1 MNLIAF
7 NLKIIEYEENKE
19 VEYRFYD
26 NPINSSSHIDN
37 DYEEEGYIEK
47 EKFVP
52 GSYDYVVD
60 MIRSNYESH
69 RRTKQA
75 IYSHARSNTWEWFV
89 TYTFN
94 PSKIDS
100 RDYSKVYRS
109 ISNHLHNIR
118 KRICLDMKY
127 IVVPEYHL
135 DGSKFHFHALMANID
150 GLSMVDS
157 GKRNKGKI
165 IYNVNN
171 YKLGFTTAI
180 RIGKDES
187 ARTANYISKYITKN
201 LTYVTKNRQRYL
213 ISQNLKKPI
222 ITDYL
227 LSLEEFNNL
236 KESLKEKTTSAKV
249 VVLDGSYQNRIEYMN
264 LKF

>member
-1 MNLIAF
+1 
-7 NLKIIEYEENKE
+7 
-19 VEYRFYD
+19 
-26 NPINSSSHIDN
+26 
-37 DYEEEGYIEK
+37 
-47 EKFVP
+47 
-52 GSYDYVVD
+52 
-60 MIRSNYESH
+60 
-69 RRTKQA
+69 
-75 IYSHARSNTWEWFV
+75 
-89 TYTFN
+89 
-94 PSKIDS
+94 
-100 RDYSKVYRS
+100 
-109 ISNHLHNIR
+109 
-118 KRICLDMKY
+118 MKY